1 MADERGGKGAPRVS
15 PDFYWEKSSAG
26 LVMRCRALD
35 PHATHAFTTRHLEF
49 RGEMAADYAR
59 LAAVLSVP
67 GSAVIA
73 VSQVHGRDVLVVR
86 PGDQPFANPTADVV
100 ITSDPDRVASVRVA
114 DCVPILLADRQGRA
128 VAAVHAGW
136 RGTAANAAGA
146 AVAALARV
154 GVPAQDLIAAVGPS
168 IGPCC
173 YQVDAEV
180 RTRFVA
186 AGSDVSRWFEADG
199 ARRWKLN
206 LWQANRDQLVAA
218 GLEPGNVH
226 VTALCTFDH
235 PSVFYSYRRDGV
247 SAGRM
252 VGAIRAGRAGAVVP
266 VPSNG

>member
-1 MADERGGKGAPRVS
+1 MANERRGKGAPSVS
-15 PDFYWEKSSAG
+15 PDFYWEDSSAG

-35 PHATHAFTTRHLEF
+35 LHATHAFTTRNLQF
-49 RGEMAADYAR
+49 RDQMAADYAR

-67 GSAVIA
+67 DSAVIA
-73 VSQVHGRDVLVVR
+73 VSQVHGRDVLMIR
-86 PGDQPFANPTADVV
+86 PGEQPLANPTADVV

-146 AVAALARV
+146 AVAAFARV
-154 GVPAQDLIAAVGPS
+154 GVPAEDLIAAVGPS

-186 AGSDVSRWFEADG
+186 GGLEVSGWFAADG

-206 LWQANRDQLVAA
+206 LWQANSDQLVAA
-218 GLEPGNVH
+218 GLDPCNVH

-235 PSVFYSYRRDGV
+235 PSVFYSYRRDGM

-252 VGAIRAGRAGAVVP
+252 VGAIRARKAGAVVP
-266 VPSNG
+266 VRSIG